1 MQKELRVRCIWVQGD
16 LLDRQEIHQAL
27 LEFMQNTELRK
38 ERKNSLMKDREGERE
53 ERRTW
58 SR

>member
-1 MQKELRVRCIWVQGD
+1 
-16 LLDRQEIHQAL
+16 
-27 LEFMQNTELRK
+27 LRK

-58 SR
+58 SRWIQW